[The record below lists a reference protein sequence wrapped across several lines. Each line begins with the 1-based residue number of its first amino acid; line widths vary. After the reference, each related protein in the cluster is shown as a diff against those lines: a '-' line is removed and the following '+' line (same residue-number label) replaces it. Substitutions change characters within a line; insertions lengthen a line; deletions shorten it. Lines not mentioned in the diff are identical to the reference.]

1 MRAIL
6 GVLALSLLTGCSAVR
21 LAYDNAD
28 LYLRWKIGSYIDA
41 HGADSDEL
49 DERIDEFM
57 DWHRTHALPRYA
69 RLADDAARRIARG
82 LTRLDLVWA
91 YDAVMAQARESLYA
105 GTERLAPLLDRL
117 TPDQLQYMERGIA
130 EDNRKFARE
139 HLRGSERERRERRAA
154 RIVDRVEDWVGKL
167 SKAQVDRIRQFS
179 ERAPLAA
186 EMRDRDRRRLQADV
200 MAILDAHQAR
210 ERLAER
216 ISQWQV
222 GRDPAFTAANE
233 ILVKEF
239 FALALDLERTLTP
252 DQRARA
258 AGQLRRYAHDMRVL
272 ASRAGRGP

>member
-6 GVLALSLLTGCSAVR
+6 GVLVLSLLAGCSAVR

-28 LYLRWKIGSYIDA
+28 LYLRWKIGSYIDV
-41 HGADSDEL
+41 HDADSEEL
-49 DERIDEFM
+49 DERIEAFL
-57 DWHRTHALPRYA
+57 DWHRTQALPKYA

-82 LTRLDLVWA
+82 LARQDLVWA
-91 YDAVMAQARESLYA
+91 YDAFLAQARESLYA

-117 TPDQLQYMERGIA
+117 TPEQLRYMERGIA
-130 EDNRKFARE
+130 EDNRRFARE
-139 HLRGSERERRERRAA
+139 NLRGSERERRARRAA
-154 RIVDRVEDWVGKL
+154 RIVEQVEDWVGKL
-167 SKAQVDRIRQFS
+167 SKAQVDRIEHFS
-179 ERAPLAA
+179 DRAPLVA
-186 EMRDRDRRRLQADV
+186 EMRQRDRRRLQADV
-200 MAILDAHQAR
+200 MAILDARQAR

-233 ILVKEF
+233 VVQKEF

-258 AGQLRRYAHDMRVL
+258 TGQLRRYAHDMRVL
-272 ASRAGRGP
+272 ASRAGRTP

>member
-1 MRAIL
+1 VRTIL
-6 GVLALSLLTGCSAVR
+6 GALVLSLLTGCSAVR

-28 LYLRWKIGSYIDA
+28 LYLRWKIGSYVDA
-41 HGADSDEL
+41 HGAESDEL

-57 DWHRTHALPRYA
+57 DWHRTQALPRYA

-82 LTRLDLVWA
+82 LVRQDLVWG

-117 TPDQLQYMERGIA
+117 TPEQLRYMERGIA
-130 EDNRKFARE
+130 EDNRRFARE
-139 HLRGSERERRERRAA
+139 NLRGNERERRERRAA
-154 RIVDRVEDWVGKL
+154 RVVERVEDWVGKL
-167 SKAQVDRIRQFS
+167 SKTQVDRIRRFS

-200 MAILDAHQAR
+200 MAILHAHQAR
-210 ERLAER
+210 ERLPER

-239 FALALDLERTLTP
+239 FTLVLDLERTLTP

-272 ASRAGRGP
+272 ASRAGGP

>member
-1 MRAIL
+1 MRTIL
-6 GVLALSLLTGCSAVR
+6 GVLVLSLLTGCSAVR

-28 LYLRWKIGSYIDA
+28 LYLRWKIGSYLDV
-41 HGADSDEL
+41 HGAESDEL

-57 DWHRTHALPRYA
+57 DWHRTQALPRYA

-117 TPDQLQYMERGIA
+117 TPEQLRYMERGIA

-139 HLRGSERERRERRAA
+139 SLRGNERERRERRAA
-154 RIVDRVEDWVGKL
+154 RIAERVEDWVGKL
-167 SKAQVDRIRQFS
+167 SKTQVDRIRQFS
-179 ERAPLAA
+179 DRAPLAA
-186 EMRDRDRRRLQADV
+186 EMRERDRRRLQADA
-200 MAILDAHQAR
+200 MAILHARQAG

-233 ILVKEF
+233 IVVKEF
-239 FALALDLERTLTP
+239 FALVLDLERTLTP

-258 AGQLRRYAHDMRVL
+258 TGQLRRYAHDMRVL
-272 ASRAGRGP
+272 ASRAGSP

>member
-1 MRAIL
+1 VRTIL
-6 GVLALSLLTGCSAVR
+6 GVLVLSLLTGCSAVR

-28 LYLRWKIGSYIDA
+28 LYLRWKIGSYLDV
-41 HGADSDEL
+41 HGGESDEL

-57 DWHRTHALPRYA
+57 DWHRTQALPRYA

-117 TPDQLQYMERGIA
+117 TPEQLRYMERGIA

-139 HLRGSERERRERRAA
+139 SLRGNERERRERRAA
-154 RIVDRVEDWVGKL
+154 RIAERVEDWVGKL
-167 SKAQVDRIRQFS
+167 SKTQVDRIRQFS
-179 ERAPLAA
+179 DRAPLAA
-186 EMRDRDRRRLQADV
+186 EMRERDRRRLQADA
-200 MAILDAHQAR
+200 MAILHARQAG

-233 ILVKEF
+233 IVVKEF
-239 FALALDLERTLTP
+239 FALVLDLERTLTP

-258 AGQLRRYAHDMRVL
+258 TGQLRRYAHDMRVL
-272 ASRAGRGP
+272 ASRAGSP

>member
-1 MRAIL
+1 MRTIL
-6 GVLALSLLTGCSAVR
+6 GVLVLSLLTGCSAVR

-41 HGADSDEL
+41 HGAESDEL

-57 DWHRTHALPRYA
+57 DWHRTQALPRYA

-117 TPDQLQYMERGIA
+117 TPEQLRYMERGIA

-139 HLRGSERERRERRAA
+139 NLRGNERERRERRAA
-154 RIVDRVEDWVGKL
+154 RVVERVEDWVGKL
-167 SKAQVDRIRQFS
+167 SKTQADRIRQFS

-186 EMRDRDRRRLQADV
+186 EMRERDRRRLQAGV

-216 ISQWQV
+216 LSQWQA

-239 FALALDLERTLTP
+239 FALVLDLERTLTP

-258 AGQLRRYAHDMRVL
+258 TGQLRRYAHDMRVL
-272 ASRAGRGP
+272 ASRAGSP

>member
-28 LYLRWKIGSYIDA
+28 LYLRWKIGSYIEA

-49 DERIDEFM
+49 DERIDEFL
-57 DWHRTHALPRYA
+57 DWHRAQALPRYA

-82 LTRLDLVWA
+82 LARQDLVWG
-91 YDAVMAQARESLYA
+91 YDAIMAQARESLYA

-117 TPDQLQYMERGIA
+117 TPEQLGYMERGIA

-139 HLRGSERERRERRAA
+139 HLRGSERERRERRAG
-154 RIVDRVEDWVGKL
+154 RVVERVEDWVGKL
-167 SKAQVDRIRQFS
+167 SKTQVDRIRQFS

-200 MAILDAHQAR
+200 MAILRARQAG
-210 ERLAER
+210 ERLPER

-233 ILVKEF
+233 ILQKEF
-239 FALALDLERTLTP
+239 FALVLDLDRTLTP

-258 AGQLRRYAHDMRVL
+258 TGQLRRYAHDMRVL